1 MKPDPRRMLE
11 DAAQRRLHCE
21 LLPRGGGMVAAQL
34 VRVDRGGLVVTAP
47 LRRFVGGEDLRV
59 WVNLDGQ
66 AWTFEASVIRAG
78 VPVPDRSQD
87 GLMLGFID
95 RFQALGTAA
104 SGDGRLLALVPPR
117 GAEVSLLS
125 PPAQLVHI
133 NVEGA
138 TFAMPSSFKL
148 IFVES
153 GTLGFRIGAPGIQP
167 IHGRARV
174 QALAP
179 GDGHLLYELRF
190 EQVDEPELLRQAV
203 EALSG
208 AAEGRR

>member
-1 MKPDPRRMLE
+1 MKPDPRRMLD
-11 DAAQRRLHCE
+11 DAAQRRLGCE

-34 VRVDRGGLVVTAP
+34 VRVERGGVVVTAP
-47 LRRFVGGEDLRV
+47 HKRFAGGEDVRV
-59 WVNLDGQ
+59 WVNVDGQ

-87 GLMLGFID
+87 GLLLGFID
-95 RFQALGTAA
+95 RFVPLGAAA
-104 SGDGRLLALVPPR
+104 SDDGRVLALVPPR
-117 GAEVSLLS
+117 GAPVSLLHS
-125 PPAQLVHI
+125 PAQLLALS
-133 NVEGA
+133 VEGA

-153 GTLGFRIGAPGIQP
+153 GTLQARIAAPGVATQ
-167 IHGRARV
+167 HVRARV

-190 EQVDEPELLRQAV
+190 EQADDPEGLRQAV
-203 EALSG
+203 DAL
-208 AAEGRR
+208 AVRIDHA